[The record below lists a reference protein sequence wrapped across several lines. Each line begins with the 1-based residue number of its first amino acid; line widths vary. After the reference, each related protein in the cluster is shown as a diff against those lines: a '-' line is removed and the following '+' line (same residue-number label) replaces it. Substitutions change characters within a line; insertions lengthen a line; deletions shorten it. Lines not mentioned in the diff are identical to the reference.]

1 MIWLLFKS
9 CSRNKRSKTI
19 KSDENYMKVNNSKE
33 IIKELLP
40 RLDVFND
47 LEACNDNVF
56 VTDRHF
62 AYFSILDPY
71 NEFKELTPEI
81 TAVADQVVIENDNA
95 ETSQIGNL
103 EARIEDSVVI
113 NSRFSRVTE
122 NHLKTLQCPFTW
134 NFEPEVWK
142 KNIVNRIEKKYGK
155 YNMNL
160 SSVRFSFEKY
170 ISNLITSCGLF
181 KTNKVDRAHDKLI
194 NIWEWLDKL
203 DDKNE
208 PTYLAIRDG
217 LKHIVMSTL
226 CHILFTVNRAQCQQ
240 LFEMI
245 TRFNSLDSKSR
256 AAVNALHSAVC
267 LEIGGKSLHNVVQYA
282 KTACELDPDTVQW
295 NYYLSVA
302 MTAQRQ
308 YLNTNISCP
317 TEDEFDSIQQAVLL
331 SNEPN
336 PYFNFHRMHLMTN
349 KILYHYHHDN
359 NKSKSNENENALEK
373 IKKDFLNIIELIKD
387 IISMEPEDPHLV
399 VKCAKSLM
407 TLPYLTQDDIF
418 LIKQIISIAVNM
430 AFHDFT
436 VIRAIQKSIAIFREL
451 VNTCIEMNEN
461 KSHLKNTSIENH
473 VKDKD
478 YDLLENDLMLVM
490 EKYGN
495 GSKPVLD
502 LINLF
507 EKYDGICRWQ
517 IMAQIC
523 SYSILFKESSNL
535 LAGVEQFMMLMNEKS
550 IANSDIITKHRSIF
564 IKDQSKVFNLAE
576 LVCNEIKLAI
586 TLGRT
591 ENQDQT
597 EFYLDQLT
605 KIMDVCQLK
614 PKKVNPSFKFEIIGC
629 NEKENH
635 NNVSKQSDA
644 VNQQN
649 DLQDTKQI
657 VLKKSTKQRRLKY
670 TSNNHHA
677 RVPKSKPRRRHH
689 LYD

>member
-9 CSRNKRSKTI
+9 CSRNKKSKTI
-19 KSDENYMKVNNSKE
+19 KSDENYMKVNNSKA
-33 IIKELLP
+33 IIKDLLP
-40 RLDVFND
+40 KLDVFND

-56 VTDRHF
+56 VTDKHF
-62 AYFSILDPY
+62 AYLSIFDPY

-81 TAVADQVVIENDNA
+81 TATEQVVIENDNTVIN
-95 ETSQIGNL
+95 EIGNL
-103 EARIEDSVVI
+103 EVSTEDSMVI
-113 NSRFSRVTE
+113 NNRFSRVTE
-122 NHLKTLQCPFTW
+122 KHLKTLQCPFTW
-134 NFEPEVWK
+134 DFESAVWK

-155 YNMNL
+155 YNTNI

-170 ISNLITSCGLF
+170 ISNLIISCGLF
-181 KTNKVDRAHDKLI
+181 KTNKADRAHDKLI

-208 PTYLAIRDG
+208 PQYLAIRDG

-226 CHILFTVNRAQCQQ
+226 CHVLFTVNRAQCQQ

-245 TRFNSLDSKSR
+245 TRFNNLDSKSR
-256 AAVNALHSAVC
+256 AAVNALHAVVC
-267 LEIGGKSLHNVVQYA
+267 LDIGGKSMKNVVQYA

-295 NYYLSVA
+295 NYYLAIA

-308 YLNTNISCP
+308 YLNSNISCP
-317 TEDEFDSIQQAVLL
+317 TEDEFDSIQQAVIL

-359 NKSKSNENENALEK
+359 NKSKSNENELK
-373 IKKDFLNIIELIKD
+373 KVKKDLLNIIELIKD

-418 LIKQIISIAVNM
+418 LIKQIITIAVNM

-451 VNTCIEMNEN
+451 VCTCIEMNEN
-461 KSHLKNTSIENH
+461 KSHLKNTSTENQ
-473 VKDKD
+473 VKNKD
-478 YDLLENDLMLVM
+478 HDSLDDDLILIM
-490 EKYGN
+490 EKYEK
-495 GSKPVLD
+495 GSNPILD

-507 EKYDGICRWQ
+507 EKYEGNCRWK

-535 LAGVEQFMMLMNEKS
+535 LVGVEQFMMLINDES

-564 IKDQSKVFNLAE
+564 IKDHSKVFNLAE

-586 TLGRT
+586 TSGHI
-591 ENQDQT
+591 ENRDQT
-597 EFYLDQLT
+597 ELYLDQLT
-605 KIMDVCQLK
+605 KIMEVCQLK
-614 PKKVNPSFKFEIIGC
+614 PKKVNPNFVFEITGC
-629 NEKENH
+629 VEKESQ
-635 NNVSKQSDA
+635 NNACKEIDA

-657 VLKKSTKQRRLKY
+657 VLKNSTKQRRVKH
-670 TSNNHHA
+670 TSNNHHT

-689 LYD
+689 RYD